1 MRQSLYTYLNNPYIY
16 TFEASFF
23 GSIRNNEKK
32 DFSII
37 DYKNLGFALCRS
49 LVKLSHKND
58 Y

>member
-37 DYKNLGFALCRS
+37 DYKNLGFALCRY
-49 LVKLSHKND
+49 LVKL
-58 Y
+58 